1 MQSSGTREDER
12 SLLTQVVGGLQQR
25 VPSTWRFELRSL
37 EAQVPFGRR
46 LDALLRVG
54 APDGR
59 WTDLGVEVKASF
71 YPRDIYGLSSQLGG
85 LWPGDPRPNERRP
98 LPPGLGGMLLVSRF
112 LTERTRTMLR
122 EAGFSYAD
130 ATGNVLI
137 DIATPSMFV
146 ALEGARVNPNPP
158 DKTLRSLKGPGVAN
172 VVRALIDFR
181 PPYTLRDL
189 ASRADLP
196 LGTASRAISY
206 LVDEALVFRDDERGP
221 IERVDWLRLLQ
232 RWVRDYSVTSA
243 NRAAFFLEPRGLEAL
258 RPRLDQ
264 LSMPYALT
272 GTLALPDEARVAD
285 PALAAVYVAN
295 LDTAAQRL
303 ELRTVPGAANVVLL
317 EPPDPNFIRR
327 ATDWRSPMGAWR
339 LPQVRLSQVA
349 ADLMTLPGRGPAEA
363 EALLAWMEGRE
374 DVWRNA

>member
-12 SLLTQVVGGLQQR
+12 SLLTQVVEGLEQR
-25 VPSTWRFELRSL
+25 VPNTWRFELRSP
-37 EAQVPFGRR
+37 EAQGPFGTR

-85 LWPGDPRPNERRP
+85 LWPRDPRPNERRP

-137 DIATPSMFV
+137 DIAAPSMLV
-146 ALEGARVNPNPP
+146 VLEGARVNPNPP
-158 DKTLRSLKGPGVAN
+158 DKTLRSLKGPGAAN

-189 ASRADLP
+189 ASRAELP
-196 LGTASRAISY
+196 LGTASRTISY

-221 IERVDWLRLLQ
+221 IERVDWPRLLR
-232 RWVRDYSVTSA
+232 RWVSDYSVTGA
-243 NRAAFFLEPRGLEAL
+243 NRAAFFLEPRGVEAL

-317 EPPDPNFIRR
+317 EPPDPDFIRR
-327 ATDWRSPMGAWR
+327 ATDWRPPTGAWR

-374 DVWRNA
+374 DAWRNA